1 MEFKLLV
8 SGVRIYLFEN
18 SMYRRTGNKLQN
30 WWYFNAFLLF
40 FPRRLSRNW
49 RAANYIDYIIH
60 VSKFLLKKTSRK
72 FISCKHDNRET
83 RHVTHL
89 KYVLRNISHG
99 SLRQK
104 VRIPKSII
112 SCSSLLRLKNWAEFR
127 SLNVPHE
134 SRLFTDCYYHLS
146 SSLIRVYAS
155 ILSRGSKQSLRCRK
169 LGSRGT

>member
-18 SMYRRTGNKLQN
+18 FMYRRTGNKLQN

-40 FPRRLSRNW
+40 FPRRLSRSW
-49 RAANYIDYIIH
+49 RAVNYIDYIIH

-89 KYVLRNISHG
+89 KYVLRNIGHG
-99 SLRQK
+99 GLGVFQSQ
-104 VRIPKSII
+104 
-112 SCSSLLRLKNWAEFR
+112 LLVVALYLGCKNWAEFR

-134 SRLFTDCYYHLS
+134 SSLFTDCYYHLS

-155 ILSRGSKQSLRCRK
+155 ILSRGTKQSLRCRK

>member
-40 FPRRLSRNW
+40 FLRRLSRSW
-49 RAANYIDYIIH
+49 RAVNYIDYIIH

-83 RHVTHL
+83 CHVIHL

-99 SLRQK
+99 GLGQK

-112 SCSSLLRLKNWAEFR
+112 SCSSLLRL
-127 SLNVPHE
+127 
-134 SRLFTDCYYHLS
+134 
-146 SSLIRVYAS
+146 
-155 ILSRGSKQSLRCRK
+155 
-169 LGSRGT
+169 